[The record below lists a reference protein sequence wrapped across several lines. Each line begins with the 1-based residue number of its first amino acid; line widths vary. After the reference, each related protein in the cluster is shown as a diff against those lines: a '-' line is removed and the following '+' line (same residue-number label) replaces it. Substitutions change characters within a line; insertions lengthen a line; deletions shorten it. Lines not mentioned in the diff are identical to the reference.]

1 MTVDPKLPPQNI
13 EAEQSILGGLL
24 LDREAWDQISDVITS
39 EDFYRPSH
47 QKLFASIAML
57 TKNSKEVDIITVT
70 EYLKS
75 IGDFEFIGHDYL
87 IQLLQNTLTTANIS
101 SYAKIVKEKSLL
113 RKLISCCSQI
123 TQKAYE
129 QNFENIETFIDNVE
143 ADIFKIGES
152 RESAG
157 LVEASNIVFKSI
169 ENIEKLYHQQDDI
182 TGISTGFSKLDQM
195 TAGLHP
201 GELTILAARPS
212 MGKTALSLNIAQ
224 NVALRQKKTV
234 AYFSVEMSKE
244 SVMMRLLAAEAK
256 INLSEVRSGKIAD
269 QAWPKLV
276 AAASTMSEAPLFIDD
291 TSGIS
296 PFEIRARARRLKKQ
310 HGLDLIIIDYLQLMD
325 LKQKVESRERAVS
338 EISRTLKA
346 IAKELQVPIMAL
358 AQLNRAVEGR
368 AEKKPML
375 SDLRES
381 GSIEQD
387 ADVIMMLFREGY
399 YDRNDESK
407 FDRAEVIIGKQ
418 RNGPTGSVDLK
429 WEPKF
434 GRFTDT
440 DEIPSSPL
448 PPPPPQP
455 IQYTNK
461 KPKNYAPGSQAPR

>member
-1 MTVDPKLPPQNI
+1 MTIDPKLPPQNI

-24 LDREAWDQISDVITS
+24 LDKEAWDQISDVVTA

-47 QKLFASIAML
+47 QKLFSAIASL

-70 EYLKS
+70 EHLKS
-75 IGDFEFIGHDYL
+75 VGDFEFIGHDYL
-87 IQLLQNTLTTANIS
+87 IQLLQNTLTTANIG

-113 RKLISCCSQI
+113 RKLINCCSQI

-129 QNFENIETFIDNVE
+129 QNFDSVETFIDNVE

-152 RESAG
+152 RDASG
-157 LVEASNIVFKSI
+157 LIEASNIVFKSI
-169 ENIEKLYHQQDDI
+169 EKIEQLYHQQADI

-195 TAGLHP
+195 TSGLHA
-201 GELTILAARPS
+201 GELIIVAARPS
-212 MGKTALSLNIAQ
+212 MGKTAFSLNIAQ
-224 NVALRQKKTV
+224 HAALRQKKTV

-244 SVMMRLLAAEAK
+244 SVMMRLLASEAK
-256 INLSEVRSGKIAD
+256 INLSEIRSGKIAD

-276 AAASTMSEAPLFIDD
+276 AAASTMSEAPLYIDD

-310 HGLDLIIIDYLQLMD
+310 HGLDLIMIDYLQIMD

-346 IAKELQVPIMAL
+346 IAKELEIPVIAL

-368 AEKKPML
+368 SEKKPML

-387 ADVIMMLFREGY
+387 ADVIMMLYREGY

-407 FDRAEVIIGKQ
+407 FDRAEIIIGKQ
-418 RNGPTGSVDLK
+418 RNGPTGNVELK
-429 WEPKF
+429 WEPRF
-434 GRFTDT
+434 GRFADA
-440 DEIPSSPL
+440 DETPSSPL

-455 IQYTNK
+455 VQFGNK
-461 KPKNYAPGSQAPR
+461 KPKNYAPGASMG